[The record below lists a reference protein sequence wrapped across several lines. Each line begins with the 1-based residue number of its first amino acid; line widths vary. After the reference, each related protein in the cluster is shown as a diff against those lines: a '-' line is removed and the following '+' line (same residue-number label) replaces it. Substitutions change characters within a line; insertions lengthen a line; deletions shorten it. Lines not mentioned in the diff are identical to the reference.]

1 MSYQTRVI
9 LIGVLAV
16 IVFDAIAA
24 LASRRFGFAYAK
36 ATVGSALIYGT
47 IGFLAA
53 RGSDAN
59 PLQSAAFAA
68 GIVGLVDASAGW
80 GVSWIIG
87 PGRLPDGTAMTLE
100 RWLGAAVF
108 VIALACAIGVV
119 GGVIGSQA
127 ESDVALHLGERRH
140 IIHVAAGPV
149 PSEKAVATG
158 STPVIERGDGTRER
172 GSNPRRS
179 LRQDQSPGFA

>member
-1 MSYQTRVI
+1 MSYQLRVI
-9 LIGVLAV
+9 LVGVLAV

-53 RGSDAN
+53 RGSDAS

-68 GIVGLVDASAGW
+68 GIVGFVDASAGW

-87 PGRLPDGTAMTLE
+87 PGRLPGGTAMTLE

-108 VIALACAIGVV
+108 VVALACAIGVF
-119 GGVIGSQA
+119 GGVIGRQA
-127 ESDVALHLGERRH
+127 GSVVAVPGRRISRVVDAHFISGIRRTDVGYGRVSRNAIDLVRPEILR
-140 IIHVAAGPV
+140 
-149 PSEKAVATG
+149 SEACTAV
-158 STPVIERGDGTRER
+158 
-172 GSNPRRS
+172 
-179 LRQDQSPGFA
+179 

>member
-127 ESDVALHLGERRH
+127 ESDVALH
-140 IIHVAAGPV
+140 VAAGPV